1 MMQTVSLPLLLPFQK
16 NSIICNMKKLLLI
29 ILSAAAIVSCSKG
42 PQAAVSA
49 VIEGAEDSSVVLC
62 KLNFN
67 KFAPVDTI
75 KTDASGAFKCK
86 ISLTGN
92 EPYFYYLF
100 FADRQVAALI
110 LKDGDKVSVKAS
122 TVGGYSVEGSEES
135 NLFIELN
142 GMFGRAAATFS
153 TLAKE
158 GVTAREASNA
168 AALKEINKKLSR
180 TYVDYRKEA
189 TRFVLNH
196 PFSIT
201 SAVAL
206 FQKFN
211 DNLAVFDEPSDLLL
225 FRRVCDSLT
234 VVYPKSEYI
243 SSLNDEISR
252 REAVANLNNKIS
264 SLSSLE
270 FPELALPDI
279 NGTTRQLSELKGN
292 VVVLSFWST
301 AQDEHKMFNKELV
314 ELYDAYHKKGLEVY
328 QVSLDIDK
336 PSWAA
341 TVKSQELPW
350 INVNDGLGIESPA
363 VAAYNLVG
371 IPSLFVINRDGDIV
385 ARDEFDPAKLEQI
398 VVKSLK

>member
-1 MMQTVSLPLLLPFQK
+1 
-16 NSIICNMKKLLLI
+16 MKKLLLI

>member
-1 MMQTVSLPLLLPFQK
+1 
-16 NSIICNMKKLLLI
+16 MKKLLLAV
-29 ILSAAAIVSCSKG
+29 LSAATIISCSRG
-42 PQAAVSA
+42 PQAVVSA
-49 VIEGAEDSSVVLC
+49 VVEGAGDSSVVLC

-67 KFAPVDTI
+67 KFAPVDTF
-75 KTDASGAFKCK
+75 KTDASGAFNCK
-86 ISLTGN
+86 IDLTGN

-135 NLFIELN
+135 SLFLELN
-142 GMFGRAAATFS
+142 GMYGKAAATFS

-158 GVTAREASNA
+158 GVAAREASDEA
-168 AALKEINKKLSR
+168 TLKEINKKLSR
-180 TYVDYRKEA
+180 TYVDYRKDA
-189 TRFVLNH
+189 TRFVRNH

-211 DNLAVFDEPSDLLL
+211 DNLAVFDEPSDVLL
-225 FRRVCDSLT
+225 FKRVCDSLT
-234 VVYPKSEYI
+234 VVYPKSEYV

-264 SLSSLE
+264 SLASVE

-279 NGTTRQLSELKGN
+279 NGTIKQLSELKGK

-314 ELYDAYHKKGLEVY
+314 NLYAAYHEKGMEVY

-341 TVKSQELPW
+341 TVKSQGLPW

-363 VAAYNLVG
+363 VVAYNIIG
-371 IPSLFVINRDGDIV
+371 IPSLFVINRNGDIV

-398 VVKSLK
+398 VVKNL

>member
-1 MMQTVSLPLLLPFQK
+1 MMRTVSPLSPLPFQK
-16 NSIICNMKKLLLI
+16 NSTICNMKKLLLAV
-29 ILSAAAIVSCSKG
+29 LSAAVIVSCSRG
-42 PQAAVSA
+42 PQAVVSA
-49 VIEGAEDSSVVLC
+49 VVEGAGDSSVVLC

-67 KFAPVDTI
+67 KFAPVDTF
-75 KTDASGAFKCK
+75 KTDASGAFNCK
-86 ISLTGN
+86 IDLTGN

-110 LKDGDKVSVKAS
+110 LKDGDRVSVKAS

-135 NLFIELN
+135 ALFIELN
-142 GMFGRAAATFS
+142 GMYGKAAATFS

-158 GVTAREASNA
+158 GVAAREASDEA
-168 AALKEINKKLSR
+168 TLKEINKKLSR
-180 TYVDYRKEA
+180 TYVDYRKDA

-211 DNLAVFDEPSDLLL
+211 DNLAVFDEPSDVLL

-234 VVYPKSEYI
+234 VVYPKSEYV

-252 REAVANLNNKIS
+252 REAVANLNSKIS
-264 SLSSLE
+264 SLTSVE

-279 NGTTRQLSELKGN
+279 NGTTRQLSELKGK

-301 AQDEHKMFNKELV
+301 AQDEHKMFNKEL
-314 ELYDAYHKKGLEVY
+314 EKLYGAYHEKGMEVY

-363 VAAYNLVG
+363 VVAYNIIG

-398 VVKSLK
+398 VVKNL

>member
-1 MMQTVSLPLLLPFQK
+1 
-16 NSIICNMKKLLLI
+16 MKKLLLI

-49 VIEGAEDSSVVLC
+49 VVEGAEDSSVVLC